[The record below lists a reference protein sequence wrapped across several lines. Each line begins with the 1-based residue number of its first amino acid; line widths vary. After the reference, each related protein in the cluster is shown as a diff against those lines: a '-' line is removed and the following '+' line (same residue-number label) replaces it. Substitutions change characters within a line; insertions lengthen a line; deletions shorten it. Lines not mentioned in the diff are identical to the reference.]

1 LRFIVIGFGSNL
13 GDRRRLILDAA
24 VSVERFLQNFRLSSL
39 IETAPVGAG
48 LENDPPYL
56 NAVGVG
62 ESALPAREIFEAL
75 HAIETAAGRT
85 RPHAGAPRTL
95 DMDLILAGDDIVRA
109 VDLEVPHPRFRD
121 RLFVLAPLVEV
132 APEVRDPVTG
142 LTARELLARIAN
154 RKSTIGDR
162 Q

>member
-1 LRFIVIGFGSNL
+1 LRSIVIGFGSNL

-24 VSVERFLQNFRLSSL
+24 AAVERFLQNFRLSGL

-48 LENDPPYL
+48 LENDPPFL

-75 HAIETAAGRT
+75 RAIETAAGRT

-95 DMDLILAGDDIVRA
+95 DVDLILAGDEIVREM
-109 VDLEVPHPRFRD
+109 DLEVPHPRFRD
-121 RLFVLAPLVEV
+121 RVFVLEPLVEI
-132 APEVRDPVTG
+132 APDVRDPVTG
-142 LTARELLARIAN
+142 LTASELLARIAN
-154 RKSTIGDR
+154 RQSTIGDR